1 MRRPLRNFFR
11 AFDGALNEAGVP
23 NKPTKKP
30 KDGEELPEF
39 GTSGD
44 QPVEDDAEEDAPE
57 HDDSLEHGYPAAE
70 EGEPDWVGN
79 EAEPEG
85 DPSAQAPDEE
95 PEEEPAPKFASSSQ
109 PPKRRSEEE
118 TVGLR
123 ISGDR
128 VTLAAL
134 RDALEEY
141 SGSGRANEDT
151 IDWIDDCVRAID
163 MANRRNSDTVTLPKF
178 EATPDLD
185 SFDDDAGD
193 EEDF

>member
-1 MRRPLRNFFR
+1 MGMGNRI
-11 AFDGALNEAGVP
+11 NEAGQM
-23 NKPTKKP
+23 NKPTNKKP

-44 QPVEDDAEEDAPE
+44 QPVDDAEDSPGAGEDMSQDE
-57 HDDSLEHGYPAAE
+57 RDDIYGDSDA
-70 EGEPDWVGN
+70 EPDWVGN
-79 EAEPEG
+79 ESEPEEDQSVQG
-85 DPSAQAPDEE
+85 TDDEE
-95 PEEEPAPKFASSSQ
+95 PAQAQTKFASASQ
-109 PPKRRSEEE
+109 PPKRKSEEE

-128 VTLAAL
+128 ATLAAL

-141 SGSGRANEDT
+141 SGSGRAVEDVA
-151 IDWIDDCVRAID
+151 DWIDDCVRAID